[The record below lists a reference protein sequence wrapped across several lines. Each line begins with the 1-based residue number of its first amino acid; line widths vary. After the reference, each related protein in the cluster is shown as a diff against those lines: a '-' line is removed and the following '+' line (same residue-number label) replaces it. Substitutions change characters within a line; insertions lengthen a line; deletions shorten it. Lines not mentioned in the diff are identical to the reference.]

1 MSVVFSHTLLRVS
14 QCANLSSHRHGST
27 DQFKCGILVKWCFVD
42 FCETSYKHGLRLSS
56 SIVLAAPALDL
67 DFLLNIIHEKRP
79 LDWEAVLKSDVP
91 LKVVASCLDTLQPV
105 ILENFTSAQDLET
118 CLRAS
123 ANVPEVSP
131 EPLGA
136 KAVFTYM
143 QSP

>member
-1 MSVVFSHTLLRVS
+1 VNWS
-14 QCANLSSHRHGST
+14 
-27 DQFKCGILVKWCFVD
+27 FVD
-42 FCETSYKHGLRLSS
+42 LRKTSYKHGLMLSS

-105 ILENFTSAQDLET
+105 ILEDFTSAQDLET

-131 EPLGA
+131 ESLGR
-136 KAVFTYM
+136 
-143 QSP
+143 QSCIHLHAESIKIR